1 MRVIQ
6 EQTTDEP
13 QPIDPELK
21 TDTKV
26 WLHNECW
33 CGGSPKALAKEI
45 VEGKVTLRVEG
56 QQLFKVNP
64 DATQGQQDKIV
75 NQNPLLELLRMI

>member
-21 TDTKV
+21 TDVKKFDSKTNSDIEAVEKKPTKRS
-26 WLHNECW
+26 LR
-33 CGGSPKALAKEI
+33 AKLPC
-45 VEGKVTLRVEG
+45 VLKD
-56 QQLFKVNP
+56 NSW
-64 DATQGQQDKIV
+64 
-75 NQNPLLELLRMI
+75 